1 MAAPPSRRQP
11 GFASREEIEHVCIR
25 NVLASREDMVF
36 FFKDLDGRFLFVSD
50 GWLAAR
56 GGAVTLADAVGKTDF
71 DFFSQDAAASA
82 RDDER
87 RVISTG
93 QPLRSKV
100 EANVPID
107 DQPVVWV
114 STTKLPLRDD
124 EGRIVG
130 IWGMSS
136 DVTAQVEAAETI
148 SVSRQNTE
156 QGLSVLVRLIES
168 LGALTAETEA
178 VSVLLN
184 ALVRHELRDIS
195 TVSSVIQGV
204 ARQTKLLALNASIEA
219 ARAGDEGR
227 GFAVVAEEV
236 GRLASET
243 AAQTA
248 QIVRTIQRTEAQIHA
263 AQTAAGAARDK
274 AAAGAGEAGE
284 GRAVLEQL
292 RALLDASTERIETR
306 PSS

>member
-1 MAAPPSRRQP
+1 
-11 GFASREEIEHVCIR
+11 
-25 NVLASREDMVF
+25 MVF